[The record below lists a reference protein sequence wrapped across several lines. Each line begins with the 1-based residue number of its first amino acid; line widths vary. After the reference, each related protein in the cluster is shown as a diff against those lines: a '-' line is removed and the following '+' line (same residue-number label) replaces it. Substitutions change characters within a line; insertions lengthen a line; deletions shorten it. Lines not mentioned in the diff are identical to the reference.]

1 MRERGVLTHVIGSR
15 RASISR
21 ALLLVIAVATAFTA
35 GVTARQDWKTS
46 ALASFDD
53 AWATIDA
60 SLYDPT
66 AGGLDWNAVRVE
78 LRPKADAATSL
89 DGVRAVITD
98 MLGRL
103 HRSHFV
109 LLPAGGTASDPPM
122 GEASVPIEFRIT
134 DPMIPGMI
142 PGPKVVVTRA
152 NAGSSAERAG
162 IRPGDV
168 ITRID
173 DVAVLAWFKD
183 MAAAAPHVDERLVRL
198 DMWRRVMRALS
209 GPDGSSVALQFGH
222 SDGQN
227 VARVTRERE
236 AGEVVTLGNLPPLH
250 VHIDHRLI
258 DTPAKKHVGV
268 IAFSIWF
275 AQIDAPVAQAVDAYR
290 HADGL
295 VIDLRGNPGGLAI
308 MMRNIA
314 GQLVATPE
322 LLGTMHTR
330 ENTLTFK
337 ANPRLSTDDGRSVLP
352 FAGPVA
358 LLVDD
363 LTGSTSECFAA
374 ALQDL
379 GRVRVFGRPTMGEA
393 LPART
398 KTLPD
403 GDVLL
408 YALGDFV
415 TSKNRRVEGDGVIPD
430 ERIALTSEALRNGR
444 DPDLAAALAWMD
456 RGGAKRPN

>member
-1 MRERGVLTHVIGSR
+1 
-15 RASISR
+15 
-21 ALLLVIAVATAFTA
+21 
-35 GVTARQDWKTS
+35 
-46 ALASFDD
+46 
-53 AWATIDA
+53 
-60 SLYDPT
+60 
-66 AGGLDWNAVRVE
+66 
-78 LRPKADAATSL
+78 
-89 DGVRAVITD
+89 
-98 MLGRL
+98 
-103 HRSHFV
+103 
-109 LLPAGGTASDPPM
+109 
-122 GEASVPIEFRIT
+122 
-134 DPMIPGMI
+134 
-142 PGPKVVVTRA
+142 
-152 NAGSSAERAG
+152 
-162 IRPGDV
+162 
-168 ITRID
+168 
-173 DVAVLAWFKD
+173 
-183 MAAAAPHVDERLVRL
+183 
-198 DMWRRVMRALS
+198 MWRRVMRALS